1 MAEKHGQAENMLVK
15 LENLDQLL
23 TLAGEVII
31 TSSNLDLTYKHL
43 QQLHDHKT
51 PVPRETVDGAKDL
64 AGTSAIIS
72 SNLHHLVQAIRTV
85 DLTDLSFRTRRLVR
99 DIARKTGKRVRFEFE
114 GESTTV
120 DKTIVEKLYDPI
132 SHQLRNAID
141 HGIEDTLTRQRA
153 GKPEEGVVSL
163 RASNSEN
170 ETFIE
175 IEDDGKG
182 VDIQAL
188 RHKAVSMG
196 IIAQEDPFTED
207 DALEIM
213 CMPGVSTT
221 AAVSEVSGRGVGMD
235 VVREQ
240 ITGMGGIVTFRS
252 TPGKGSLFT
261 FRVPL
266 ISAVNILDALV
277 VRSGNYFFAFP
288 INSVVT
294 TISVERKDLHT
305 TLQKGEMIQYL
316 GHLLP
321 LYSLNEVIDK
331 GPLEDTGGLVQV
343 LVVDH
348 KGFSVALKI
357 SEFFSP
363 QKLVIIPF
371 NGALAVEGLS
381 GTTIL
386 GGRKLGFIIDVPSLI
401 DRAIGKRG
409 VRGLRKTAEPGK
421 KAGAMAAETSAAA
434 ETPEGGEYHAAAEPA
449 TSAAALAETG
459 EIRVED
465 AAAATQEF
473 IVEIEKLMPA
483 LNESLFALESDT
495 GNADHINKAFRMY
508 HTIKGNFIMIGFA
521 KGGATIHSVESVLDR
536 VRGGK
541 APMSAEVMDILMD
554 GVAYIE
560 EVVRSSK
567 AGQWTDQPST
577 AILEASA
584 KILPD
589 EKPQTRR
596 ETDVTAEAVQLSHEA
611 WYRANKYKK
620 EMIPTYMAYIEFD
633 AGKQPPFLA
642 ACLIYKRFTEIGD
655 VLGTVPP
662 LEDIEKGFMYGKI
675 KVLFA
680 SAADAGILEE
690 ALVRISTR
698 HYGAQ
703 VVKFSRFE

>member
-1 MAEKHGQAENMLVK
+1 MTEKHSQAENMLVK
-15 LENLDQLL
+15 LTNLDQLL

-43 QQLHDHKT
+43 QQLYDKKT
-51 PVPRETVDGAKDL
+51 PVSRETVDGAKDL
-64 AGTSAIIS
+64 ASTSAIIS

-141 HGIEDTLTRQRA
+141 HGIEDTLGRQRA
-153 GKPEEGVVSL
+153 GKPEEGVVSI

-188 RHKAVSMG
+188 RQKAITLG
-196 IIAQEDPFTED
+196 IIKHEDPFTDD

-213 CMPGVSTT
+213 CMPGISTT
-221 AAVSEVSGRGVGMD
+221 ASVSEVSGRGVGMD

-240 ITGMGGIVTFRS
+240 ITGMGGILTFHS

-261 FRVPL
+261 FRVSL

-277 VRSGNYFFAFP
+277 VRSGNFFFAFP

-305 TLQKGEMIQYL
+305 SMQKGEMIQYL

-321 LYSLNEVIDK
+321 LYSLNEVIDR
-331 GPLEDTGGLVQV
+331 GPLADTGGLVQV
-343 LVVDH
+343 LVVEH
-348 KGFSVALKI
+348 KGFTIALKI

-371 NGALAVEGLS
+371 NGALTVNGLS

-401 DRAIGKRG
+401 DRATGKRG
-409 VRGLRKTAEPGK
+409 VRGLRKTSESAK
-421 KAGAMAAETSAAA
+421 KDLSAVSSVAPAAA
-434 ETPEGGEYHAAAEPA
+434 SQVPGGGAPPASTVAE
-449 TSAAALAETG
+449 SLALDDTG
-459 EIRVED
+459 VIRPGD

-473 IVEIEKLMPA
+473 IVEIEKLLPS
-483 LNESLFALESDT
+483 LNEALFALESDP
-495 GNADHINKAFRMY
+495 NHIEHINKAFRMY
-508 HTIKGNFIMIGFA
+508 HTIKGNFIMIGFS

-541 APMSAEVMDILMD
+541 MPMSAEVMDILMD

-560 EVVRSSK
+560 EVVRISK

-584 KILPD
+584 KILPE
-589 EKPQTRR
+589 EKPQFRR

-611 WYRANKYKK
+611 WFRANKYKK
-620 EMIPTYMAYIEFD
+620 EMTPSYMAYIEFD
-633 AGKQPPFLA
+633 AGKQPAFLV

-662 LEDIEKGFMYGKI
+662 LEDIEKGYMYGKL

-680 SAADAGILEE
+680 SPVEPGLLEE
-690 ALVRISTR
+690 SLVRILTR

-703 VVKFSRFE
+703 AVKFSRFE

>member
-31 TSSNLDLTYKHL
+31 TSSNLDLTYKNL
-43 QQLHDHKT
+43 QQLHNQKS
-51 PVPRETVDGAKDL
+51 PVSRETVDGAKDL
-64 AGTSAIIS
+64 ASTSAIIS

-114 GESTTV
+114 GEATTV

-132 SHQLRNAID
+132 SHQIRNAID

-182 VDIQAL
+182 VDLQAL
-188 RHKAVSMG
+188 RAKAISMG
-196 IIAQEDPFTED
+196 IIKQEDPFTED

-221 AAVSEVSGRGVGMD
+221 ATISEVSGRGVGMD

-240 ITGMGGIVTFRS
+240 VTGMGGIVTFRS

-277 VRSGNYFFAFP
+277 VRSGHFFFAFP

-305 TLQKGEMIQYL
+305 TLQKGEMISYL

-331 GPLEDTGGLVQV
+331 GPLTDEGGLVQV

-348 KGFSVALKI
+348 KGFSIALKI

-371 NGALAVEGLS
+371 NGALTVEGLS

-386 GGRKLGFIIDVPSLI
+386 GGRKLGFIVDVPSLI
-401 DRAIGKRG
+401 DRAVGKRG
-409 VRGLRKTAEPGK
+409 VRGLRKTSEPVK
-421 KAGAMAAETSAAA
+421 KSETPAAAKDSNALEAAVETPPHDETGSAALGD
-434 ETPEGGEYHAAAEPA
+434 TGG
-449 TSAAALAETG
+449 
-459 EIRVED
+459 IRPED

-473 IVEIEKLMPA
+473 VVEIEKLMPA
-483 LNESLFALESDT
+483 LNEALFALESDP
-495 GNADHINKAFRMY
+495 GNAEHINKAFRMY

-560 EVVRSSK
+560 EVVRTSK

-584 KILPD
+584 KILPE

-620 EMIPTYMAYIEFD
+620 EMIPTYMTYIEFD
-633 AGKQPPFLA
+633 PGKQPAFLV

-662 LEDIEKGFMYGKI
+662 LEDIEKGYMYGKL

-680 SAADAGILEE
+680 STADAGVLEE
-690 ALVRISTR
+690 SLVRTLTR

-703 VVKFSRFE
+703 AVKFSRFE

>member
-31 TSSNLDLTYKHL
+31 TSSNLDLTYKNL
-43 QQLHDHKT
+43 QQLHNQKV
-51 PVPRETVDGAKDL
+51 PVSRETVDGAKDL
-64 AGTSAIIS
+64 ASTSAIIS

-132 SHQLRNAID
+132 SHQIRNAID

-182 VDIQAL
+182 VDLQAL
-188 RHKAVSMG
+188 RQKAISMG
-196 IIAQEDPFTED
+196 IIKQEDPFTED

-221 AAVSEVSGRGVGMD
+221 ATISEVSGRGVGMD

-240 ITGMGGIVTFRS
+240 VTGMGGMVTFRS

-277 VRSGNYFFAFP
+277 VRSGAYFFAFP

-294 TISVERKDLHT
+294 TISVERKDLHS

-331 GPLEDTGGLVQV
+331 GPLSDDGGLVQV

-348 KGFSVALKI
+348 KGLTIALKI

-371 NGALAVEGLS
+371 NGALSVEGLS

-386 GGRKLGFIIDVPSLI
+386 GGRKLGFIVDVPSLI

-421 KAGAMAAETSAAA
+421 KNGSAPAAEVSAAA
-434 ETPEGGEYHAAAEPA
+434 PESAAESENLAPA
-449 TSAAALAETG
+449 IAEAAALNDTG
-459 EIRVED
+459 GIRAED

-473 IVEIEKLMPA
+473 IVEIEKLMPS
-483 LNESLFALESDT
+483 LNEALFALESDP

-541 APMSAEVMDILMD
+541 VPMSAEIMDILMD

-560 EVVRSSK
+560 EVVRTSK
-567 AGQWTDQPST
+567 GGQWTDQPST

-584 KILPD
+584 KILPE
-589 EKPQTRR
+589 EKPHTRR
-596 ETDVTAEAVQLSHEA
+596 ETDVTAEAIQLSHEA
-611 WYRANKYKK
+611 WYRAAKYKK
-620 EMIPTYMAYIEFD
+620 EIIPTYMTYIEFD
-633 AGKQPPFLA
+633 AGKQPAFLV

-662 LEDIEKGFMYGKI
+662 LEDIEKGYMYGKL

-680 SAADAGILEE
+680 SSADAGVLEE
-690 ALVRISTR
+690 SLVRILTR

-703 VVKFSRFE
+703 AVKFSRFE

>member
-43 QQLHDHKT
+43 QQLHDKKT
-51 PVPRETVDGAKDL
+51 PVGRETVEGAKDL
-64 AGTSAIIS
+64 ASTSAIIS

-153 GKPEEGVVSL
+153 GKPEEGVISL

-182 VDIQAL
+182 VDLQAL
-188 RHKAVSMG
+188 RHKAISMG
-196 IIAQEDPFTED
+196 IIAREDPFTED

-240 ITGMGGIVTFRS
+240 ITGMGGVVTFRS

-294 TISVERKDLHT
+294 TISVDRKELHT

-331 GPLEDTGGLVQV
+331 GPLADEGGLVQV

-348 KGFSVALKI
+348 KGFTIALKI

-371 NGALAVEGLS
+371 NGALTVDGLS

-409 VRGLRKTAEPGK
+409 VRGLRKSAEPK
-421 KAGAMAAETSAAA
+421 KRESAAA
-434 ETPEGGEYHAAAEPA
+434 TEVSAAAAEGGAEAEHHAAATKPA
-449 TSAAALAETG
+449 ARAEAG
-459 EIRVED
+459 GIRAED

-473 IVEIEKLMPA
+473 IVEIEKLMPS
-483 LNESLFALESDT
+483 LNEALFALESDPA
-495 GNADHINKAFRMY
+495 NAEHINKAFRMY

-567 AGQWTDQPST
+567 AGQWTDQAST

-584 KILPD
+584 KILPE
-589 EKPQTRR
+589 EKPQLRR
-596 ETDVTAEAVQLSHEA
+596 ETDVTAETVQLSHEA

-620 EMIPTYMAYIEFD
+620 EMIPTYMTYIEFD
-633 AGKQPPFLA
+633 PGSQPPFLV

-662 LEDIEKGFMYGKI
+662 LEDIEKGHMHGKL
-675 KVLFA
+675 KVLFS
-680 SAADAGILEE
+680 SAVEAGILEE
-690 ALVRISTR
+690 SLVRILTR

-703 VVKFSRFE
+703 SVKFSRFE

>member
-1 MAEKHGQAENMLVK
+1 MAEKHGQSENMLVK

-43 QQLHDHKT
+43 QQLHDKKT
-51 PVPRETVDGAKDL
+51 PVSRETVEGAKDL
-64 AGTSAIIS
+64 ASTSAIIS

-114 GESTTV
+114 GEATTV

-153 GKPEEGVVSL
+153 GKPEEGVISL

-182 VDIQAL
+182 VDLQAL
-188 RHKAVSMG
+188 RHKAISMG
-196 IIAQEDPFTED
+196 IIQQEDPFTED

-240 ITGMGGIVTFRS
+240 ITGMGGVVTFRS

-331 GPLEDTGGLVQV
+331 GPLADEGGLVQV

-371 NGALAVEGLS
+371 NGALSVDGLS

-409 VRGLRKTAEPGK
+409 VRALRKGAEPARKRGSA
-421 KAGAMAAETSAAA
+421 AGEEVSAAMAETAAEGEHRAPAAA
-434 ETPEGGEYHAAAEPA
+434 ETAAPG
-449 TSAAALAETG
+449 ETG
-459 EIRVED
+459 GIRQED

-473 IVEIEKLMPA
+473 IVEIEKLMPS
-483 LNESLFALESDT
+483 LNEALFALESDT
-495 GNADHINKAFRMY
+495 GNAEHINKAFRMY

-536 VRGGK
+536 VRSGK

-567 AGQWTDQPST
+567 GGQWTDQPST

-584 KILPD
+584 KILPE
-589 EKPQTRR
+589 EKPQIRR
-596 ETDVTAEAVQLSHEA
+596 ETDVTAETVQLSHEA

-633 AGKQPPFLA
+633 PGKQPAFLV

-662 LEDIEKGFMYGKI
+662 LEDIEKGYMHGKM

-680 SAADAGILEE
+680 SDVEAGILEE
-690 ALVRISTR
+690 SLARIMTR

-703 VVKFSRFE
+703 AVKFSRFE

>member
-1 MAEKHGQAENMLVK
+1 MLVK
-15 LENLDQLL
+15 LANLDQLL

-43 QQLHDHKT
+43 QQLHDKKT
-51 PVPRETVDGAKDL
+51 PVARETVEGAKDL
-64 AGTSAIIS
+64 ASTSAIIS

-188 RHKAVSMG
+188 RQKAIAMG
-196 IIAQEDPFTED
+196 IIKQEDPFTED

-277 VRSGNYFFAFP
+277 VRSGNFFFAFP

-305 TLQKGEMIQYL
+305 SMQKGEMIEYL

-331 GPLEDTGGLVQV
+331 GPLEDTSGLVQV

-348 KGFSVALKI
+348 KGFTIALKI

-371 NGALAVEGLS
+371 NGALTVNGLS

-386 GGRKLGFIIDVPSLI
+386 GGRKLGFIVDVPSLI

-409 VRGLRKTAEPGK
+409 VRGLRKTPEIGK
-421 KAGAMAAETSAAA
+421 KGASAATVKIPEAGEQRAPAET
-434 ETPEGGEYHAAAEPA
+434 ETASLGDTGG
-449 TSAAALAETG
+449 
-459 EIRVED
+459 IRAED

-483 LNESLFALESDT
+483 LNEALFALESDT
-495 GNADHINKAFRMY
+495 GNTEHINKAFRMY

-541 APMSAEVMDILMD
+541 MQMSAEVMDILMD

-560 EVVRSSK
+560 EVVRTSK
-567 AGQWTDQPST
+567 AGQWADQPST

-584 KILPD
+584 KILPE
-589 EKPQTRR
+589 EKPQIRR
-596 ETDVTAEAVQLSHEA
+596 ETDVTAETVQLSHEA

-620 EMIPTYMAYIEFD
+620 EMIPAYMAYIEFD
-633 AGKQPPFLA
+633 AGKQPAFLV

-662 LEDIEKGFMYGKI
+662 LEDIEKGYMYGKL

-680 SAADAGILEE
+680 SPVEPGLLEE
-690 ALVRISTR
+690 SLVRILTR

-703 VVKFSRFE
+703 AVKFSRFE